1 MNEVRVL
8 VLSPFDYVYGSKE
21 ISYWCGDFF
30 YLNPSSSEEH
40 LEELKFILDSSY
52 LLKGWIYLE
61 DSIKLDYKNKTGVF
75 TPQISISSEPKEESS
90 SSLSEPEIKIEE
102 VKETQINSSFETFKK
117 SKPIKIDP
125 SIDIRALIEESR
137 DPKIEL

>member
-1 MNEVRVL
+1 MQTIYQLNT
-8 VLSPFDYVYGSKE
+8 SE
-21 ISYWCGDFF
+21 IDS
-30 YLNPSSSEEH
+30 N
-40 LEELKFILDSSY
+40 FIEAFKQLF
-52 LLKGWIYLE
+52 
-61 DSIKLDYKNKTGVF
+61 KNKT
-75 TPQISISSEPKEESS
+75 
-90 SSLSEPEIKIEE
+90 IKITVEE